1 MILLRTMT
9 ARITAL
15 ASSLLTAVSTHRT
28 ARHLPLGLFLLGIL
42 AYGTAFAGYM
52 LWHFDLLNVIAT
64 HGDDAFYYFQIAK
77 NLADGHFSTFDGGI
91 TRTNGYHPLWLL
103 LLTPVYWLCDPDTA
117 LFVIKS
123 MEIMLITGAV
133 ALIVL
138 AARLAHLPWVLLFAM
153 LPMLYR
159 YGGLLLGLE
168 AAAAAFLLGLLFVTL
183 GLFARNPLRWRWVL
197 TGVVFVLP
205 WVRLEYI
212 AISLATTVALCG
224 IEWAGRTRPAG
235 WLFAGLFRAAP
246 SLAAFPPLLGAGA
259 GLLLYFAY
267 NGLVFGGLVPVSGAT
282 KQLFSQMFR
291 GGEGGTSFVEHFQAV
306 RATKFFDE
314 ELGVALEVCVYF
326 VLVWGVYWRFNNPKD
341 WGVLVFLVGL
351 LGLAAGHLAQ
361 FGLSVLTM
369 GEVYLVEMST
379 WYYVPA
385 YLLTTLLVPVRCY
398 VAVSGIRWVLGP
410 RMPRVAAVLK
420 TGVLA
425 ATAGLLFTTADFSSP
440 YRYIDERRQHDDR
453 WHWILS
459 SYAGTLLLNRIL
471 PEGSII
477 GSWDAGIIGYY
488 SRFPVVN
495 LDGLVNSYEYFRLRR
510 ERGVRA
516 TFVSSRDNS
525 VHFKENVELFRR
537 MFGITHFVNGSSAAA
552 DFENIYFETA
562 PFLYHFSSPDSLAF
576 MLWSEE
582 PPRLAQTERDP
593 PSWFWSRIEP
603 HFDLQTEQAGVVVD
617 GRIVQSFARACEAD
631 QAESALLVLLD
642 RADRIVDVAN
652 PWENSWTT
660 TRGGRPSSCVDA
672 LLLPKEARQPVRL
685 ETVSA
690 INEVYQWLGD
700 SPRMIRSTY
709 DVYLNGDQL
718 IYINKQCDQEATT
731 RPFFVHVIPVEEAD
745 MPIGHRQ
752 FGVEIRDFRS
762 EGFIRKLG
770 DACLAIH
777 HLPAY
782 AIARIRTGQ
791 YVPDGPPLWA
801 GEIRL
806 DLDPAWLAEVLT
818 HTEPVLRT
826 GAVTVYHHAN
836 RLLYTSTTCSPDALA
851 APVFV
856 HVIPVNP
863 AALPASHRQA
873 GFHNLDFHFQTRQL
887 SLAASFPDRSPLSP
901 GHCAALIDLPA
912 YAIARIRTGQY
923 VPDGPPLWAGEIRLD
938 LDPAWLA
945 EVLTHTEP
953 VLRTGAVTVYHHAN
967 RLLYTST
974 TCSPDALAAP
984 VFVHVIPVNP
994 AALPASQR
1002 QAGFHNL
1009 DFHFQTRQLSLA
1021 ASFPDRSPLSPGHCA
1036 ALIDLP
1042 AYAIARIRT
1051 GQYVP
1056 DGPPLWAGEIRLD
1069 LDPAWLAEVL
1079 THTEPVLR
1087 TGAVTVYHHANRLLY
1102 TSTTCSPD
1110 ALAAPVFVHVIPVN
1124 PAALPASQRQAGFHN
1139 LDFHFQTRQL
1149 SLAASFPDRSPLSP
1163 GHCAAL
1169 IDLPAYAIARIR
1181 TGQYVPDGPPLWAG
1195 EIRLDLDP
1203 AWLAEVLTHTEPV
1216 LRTGA
1221 VTVYHH
1227 ANRLLYTSTT
1237 CSPDA
1242 LAALV
1247 FVHVIPVNPAA
1258 LPASQRQAGFHN
1270 LDFYFQTRQL
1280 SLAASFPDRSPL
1292 SPGHCA
1298 ALIDLP
1304 AYAIARI
1311 RTGQY
1316 VPDGPQ
1322 LWTGEFETGEK
1333 TP

>member
-42 AYGTAFAGYM
+42 AYGAAFAGSM
-52 LWHFDLLNVIAT
+52 LWRFDLPAVIAT
-64 HGDDAFYYFQIAK
+64 YGDDAFYYFQIAK

-123 MEIMLITGAV
+123 MEIMLIAGAV

-138 AARLAHLPWVLLFAM
+138 AARLAHLPWGVLFAM
-153 LPMLYR
+153 LPMLYH
-159 YGGLLLGLE
+159 YGSLRGLE
-168 AAAAAFLLGLLFVTL
+168 AAAAVFLLGLLFVTL

-212 AISLATTVALCG
+212 AISLATTGVLCG

-282 KQLFSQMFR
+282 KQVISQVLWER
-291 GGEGGTSFVEHFQAV
+291 EGGTSFVENFQAV
-306 RATKFFDE
+306 RATEFFDE
-314 ELGVALEVCVYF
+314 ELGMALEVCVYF
-326 VLVWGVYWRFNNPKD
+326 ALVWGVYWRFNNPKD

-369 GEVYLVEMST
+369 QVYLVEISI

-398 VAVSGIRWVLGP
+398 VAVSGIRWVFGP

-440 YRYIDERRQHDDR
+440 YRYIEQFEDLTHEELGWTH
-453 WHWILS
+453 S
-459 SYAGTLLLNRIL
+459 AYAGTLLLNRIL

-510 ERGVRA
+510 ERGMWG
-516 TFVSSRDNS
+516 TLISKDDQL
-525 VHFKENVELFRR
+525 HFRKHVELFRR
-537 MFGITHFVNGSSAAA
+537 MFGITHFANPSSSAAH
-552 DFENIYFETA
+552 FENIYFETA
-562 PFLYHFSSPDSLAF
+562 PFLFPPPHLLAF

-593 PSWFWSRIEP
+593 PSWFWNRIEP

-642 RADRIVDVAN
+642 RAGRIVGVAN

-660 TRGGRPSSCVDA
+660 ARGGRPSSCMDA

-685 ETVSA
+685 ETISESDDVA
-690 INEVYQWLGD
+690 RLLGD
-700 SPRMIRSTY
+700 SPSRIRSPSY

-731 RPFFVHVIPVEEAD
+731 RPFFVHVTPVEESDLSSEFRQHGVDYFDFKFAD
-745 MPIGHRQ
+745 AGR
-752 FGVEIRDFRS
+752 RW
-762 EGFIRKLG
+762 G

-791 YVPDGPPLWA
+791 YVPDGPQLWA

-826 GAVTVYHHAN
+826 GAITVYHHAN

-923 VPDGPPLWAGEIRLD
+923 VPDGP
-938 LDPAWLA
+938 
-945 EVLTHTEP
+945 
-953 VLRTGAVTVYHHAN
+953 
-967 RLLYTST
+967 
-974 TCSPDALAAP
+974 
-984 VFVHVIPVNP
+984 
-994 AALPASQR
+994 
-1002 QAGFHNL
+1002 
-1009 DFHFQTRQLSLA
+1009 
-1021 ASFPDRSPLSPGHCA
+1021 
-1036 ALIDLP
+1036 
-1042 AYAIARIRT
+1042 
-1051 GQYVP
+1051 
-1056 DGPPLWAGEIRLD
+1056 
-1069 LDPAWLAEVL
+1069 
-1079 THTEPVLR
+1079 
-1087 TGAVTVYHHANRLLY
+1087 
-1102 TSTTCSPD
+1102 
-1110 ALAAPVFVHVIPVN
+1110 
-1124 PAALPASQRQAGFHN
+1124 
-1139 LDFHFQTRQL
+1139 
-1149 SLAASFPDRSPLSP
+1149 
-1163 GHCAAL
+1163 
-1169 IDLPAYAIARIR
+1169 
-1181 TGQYVPDGPPLWAG
+1181 
-1195 EIRLDLDP
+1195 
-1203 AWLAEVLTHTEPV
+1203 
-1216 LRTGA
+1216 
-1221 VTVYHH
+1221 
-1227 ANRLLYTSTT
+1227 
-1237 CSPDA
+1237 
-1242 LAALV
+1242 
-1247 FVHVIPVNPAA
+1247 
-1258 LPASQRQAGFHN
+1258 
-1270 LDFYFQTRQL
+1270 
-1280 SLAASFPDRSPL
+1280 
-1292 SPGHCA
+1292 
-1298 ALIDLP
+1298 
-1304 AYAIARI
+1304 
-1311 RTGQY
+1311 
-1316 VPDGPQ
+1316 Q